1 MKTERQMYEEYIAAQ
16 EARLEALLKQAKD
29 VKKDIDNVIAL
40 MVDCPYES
48 NTER

>member
-16 EARLEALLKQAKD
+16 EARLEALLKQAQD

-40 MVDCPYES
+40 MVDCPYDVPHED
-48 NTER
+48 